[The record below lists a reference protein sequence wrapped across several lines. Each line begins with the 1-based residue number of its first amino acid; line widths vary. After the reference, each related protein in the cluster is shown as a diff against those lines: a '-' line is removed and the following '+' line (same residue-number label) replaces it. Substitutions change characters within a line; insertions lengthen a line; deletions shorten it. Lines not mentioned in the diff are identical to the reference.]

1 MRSGIP
7 CSDLTKIVFVCVDI
21 ANISIRGK
29 CLFETPF
36 HLKFCEILHSRQH
49 YEGFMAHDF
58 VTDVSIKV
66 YRSSGRHLFICIG
79 KQKMNRLIEFTFL
92 DFLLQNLNINGHDMT

>member
-1 MRSGIP
+1 M
-7 CSDLTKIVFVCVDI
+7 FVCVDI

-49 YEGFMAHDF
+49 SEGFMAHDF

-66 YRSSGRHLFICIG
+66 YRSFRQTPVYMYWETEDES
-79 KQKMNRLIEFTFL
+79 L
-92 DFLLQNLNINGHDMT
+92 D